1 MLPRKP
7 RPLPSSS
14 KKMEQEDRDAVQ
26 DRPTISF
33 REIFS
38 KYRRA
43 LLISIGMVLVTNITY
58 YMLLTYMP
66 TYLSN
71 SLGYSESHGVLIIV
85 VVMIGMLFV
94 QPVVGFMSD
103 KVGRRPFLLIG
114 SIGVLVLAIPSFGMI
129 ASDNIGLIFGS
140 SRNSVEP
147 CLIAV
152 TLDP

>member
-1 MLPRKP
+1 M
-7 RPLPSSS
+7 
-14 KKMEQEDRDAVQ
+14 Q

-129 ASDNIGLIFGS
+129 ASDNIGLIFLVHRGIAW
-140 SRNSVEP
+140 SR
-147 CLIAV
+147 A
-152 TLDP
+152 

>member
-1 MLPRKP
+1 M
-7 RPLPSSS
+7 
-14 KKMEQEDRDAVQ
+14 
-26 DRPTISF
+26 
-33 REIFS
+33 
-38 KYRRA
+38 
-43 LLISIGMVLVTNITY
+43 
-58 YMLLTYMP
+58 
-66 TYLSN
+66 
-71 SLGYSESHGVLIIV
+71 